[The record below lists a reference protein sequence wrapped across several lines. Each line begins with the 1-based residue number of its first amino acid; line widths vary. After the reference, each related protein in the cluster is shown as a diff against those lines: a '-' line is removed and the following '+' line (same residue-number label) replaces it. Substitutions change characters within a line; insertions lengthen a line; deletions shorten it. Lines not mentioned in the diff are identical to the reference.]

1 MSGQILVLLRADV
14 AVTDPPVV
22 GQNNSFVCNYFLE
35 NRMSTPQTK
44 NTPHAD
50 SKKPVSDSSRRDFIR
65 KSAIAGVAITTPY
78 IWTSQSPAAEDK
90 NSQLTVACIG
100 IGGSRGRYNRGRK
113 VANQAAELG
122 QMIAV
127 CDCDQL
133 HNEEYNANFDGKLNE
148 YTDYR
153 ELFDKEKPDIVTI
166 GTPDHWHVPI
176 AIHALEAGCHVYCEK
191 PLTLTIGEGKIIR
204 DAVKKSGKVFQV
216 GTQQRTEMNQLFMY
230 ATALVRSGR
239 LGENVN
245 AHVAIDAAPTGG
257 PFETTAPP
265 EGLDWDMW
273 LGPAPKTGYSER
285 RRKEF
290 RWFLEYSGGKMTDW
304 GAHHIDIA
312 QWALG
317 LDTTGPNKVGGEGKL
332 TPIVPDDFNWA
343 QFLDGELALPNGFNA
358 ATEFHINLDFAEGNR
373 ISVNHHYKNG
383 KTSFGNG
390 ILFEGDKGR
399 IFVNRGKLQGSLIKE
414 MFGMDLVSGKK
425 DGEKFNNYSEAK
437 ANLDQA
443 TQDEFRTAFKELHK
457 GRVSNTHMKNF
468 FDCVADGGEPIS
480 DVDSHVNTMNS
491 CHLCNVN
498 LMLGRDLQ
506 WDAQAETFGSDE
518 QANALLSRKSRE
530 GFQIVS

>member
-1 MSGQILVLLRADV
+1 MS
-14 AVTDPPVV
+14 
-22 GQNNSFVCNYFLE
+22 S
-35 NRMSTPQTK
+35 PQTPNPRDGK
-44 NTPHAD
+44 STTCANKST
-50 SKKPVSDSSRRDFIR
+50 RRDFFR
-65 KSAIAGVAITTPY
+65 KSAIAGVAISTPY
-78 IWTSQSPAAEDK
+78 IWTSQSSAADANDEK
-90 NSQLTVACIG
+90 PTVACIG

-113 VANQAAELG
+113 IADQAAKFG
-122 QMIAV
+122 RMIAV
-127 CDCDQL
+127 CDCDQP
-133 HNEEYNANFDGKLNE
+133 HNEEYNAKFDGKLNE

-153 ELFDKEKPDIVTI
+153 ELFEKEKPDIVTI

-191 PLTLTIGEGKIIR
+191 PLTLTIGEGAIIR
-204 DAVKKSGKVFQV
+204 EAVKKSGKVFQV

-230 ATALVRSGR
+230 ATAIVRSGR
-239 LGENVN
+239 LGGNVN
-245 AHVAIDAAPTGG
+245 AHVSIDAAPEGG
-257 PFETTAPP
+257 PFETTEAP

-273 LGPAPKTGYSER
+273 LGPAAKTEYSEQ

-317 LDTTGPNKVGGEGKL
+317 LDHTGPNKVSGGGKL

-358 ATEFHINLDFAEGNR
+358 ATEFHINLDFAQGNR
-373 ISVNHHYKNG
+373 IDVNHHYQQGN
-383 KTSFGNG
+383 TSFGNG

-399 IFVNRGKLQGSLIKE
+399 MFVNRGKLQGSIVKE
-414 MFGMDLVSGKK
+414 MFGMDLVTRGK
-425 DGEKFNNYSEAK
+425 GENKTNNHDEAK

-443 TQDEFRTAFKELHK
+443 TKDEFQAAFKELHK
-457 GRVSNTHMKNF
+457 GKTSTSHMQNF

-498 LMLGRDLQ
+498 LMLGRDLE
-506 WDAQAETFGSDE
+506 WDSEAENFGSDE
-518 QANALLSRKSRE
+518 QANALLTRKSRE
-530 GFQIVS
+530 GFQINS